1 MELLIDL
8 LLSLIVT
15 AAFGVLQQLPS
26 RTLLPAGIL
35 GVVGRLIYLGVNAQG
50 QSPVMGSFLGAVAI
64 AVLAEALARWQKM
77 PVIVYV
83 VASFIPLVPGLTI
96 YESMRVL
103 LQGEY
108 SRGIALAT
116 QAGLIAVAIAAGLA
130 IVSSVARFYKSRAAQ
145 VRR

>member
-1 MELLIDL
+1 MAL
-8 LLSLIVT
+8 LLDLALSFIVT
-15 AAFGVLQQLPS
+15 AAFGVLQQLPTC
-26 RTLLPAGIL
+26 TLLPAGIL
-35 GVVGRLIYLGVNAQG
+35 GVVGRSIYLGVNAQG

-83 VASFIPLVPGLTI
+83 VASFIPLVPGLII
-96 YESMRVL
+96 YESMGVL

-108 SRGIALAT
+108 TRGIALAT

-130 IVSSVARFYKSRAAQ
+130 IVSSVARFYNRLYH
-145 VRR
+145 R